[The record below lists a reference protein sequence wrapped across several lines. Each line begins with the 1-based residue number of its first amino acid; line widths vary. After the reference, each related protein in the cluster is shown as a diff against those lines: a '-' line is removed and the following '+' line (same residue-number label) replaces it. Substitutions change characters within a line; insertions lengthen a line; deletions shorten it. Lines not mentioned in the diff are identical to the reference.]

1 MKWRR
6 RSFPRKKRYF
16 MGGELSDQDGL
27 DASYE
32 QSSFRAVDAETYFRP
47 SCLPVLN
54 TAIESSF
61 FDPYIDK
68 PVKSIHL
75 PQSLS
80 LAPDKTILHYFS
92 VLREAENLT
101 REKAGGC
108 GTVGQAH
115 IPFPLAYA
123 FFTPSYHKKH
133 SYKAF
138 LASFEGIGQ
147 THLIKLNRLEDL
159 RYFVEIETI
168 QGSNQNVTF
177 FAYYHGVVQL
187 EKHNGRFQ
195 IGRMTWYGEDFLCAA
210 YHLWQHNAESSLD
223 IKFGKWCKLIK
234 KRWPVRQNGYVKTI
248 DFDGTDGHH
257 YRFVYFQLTND
268 TDRLAKQLRKN
279 SSGQW
284 EQIHIDPDDCL

>member
-1 MKWRR
+1 
-6 RSFPRKKRYF
+6 

-195 IGRMTWYGEDFLCAA
+195 IGRMTWYGEDFCVPLIICGKTMQKAA
-210 YHLWQHNAESSLD
+210 LISNSANGASL
-223 IKFGKWCKLIK
+223 LK
-234 KRWPVRQNGYVKTI
+234 K
-248 DFDGTDGHH
+248 DGLSG
-257 YRFVYFQLTND
+257 RMVMSKQLTL
-268 TDRLAKQLRKN
+268 TEQTAIIIVLSIFSLRMI
-279 SSGQW
+279 
-284 EQIHIDPDDCL
+284 QIG